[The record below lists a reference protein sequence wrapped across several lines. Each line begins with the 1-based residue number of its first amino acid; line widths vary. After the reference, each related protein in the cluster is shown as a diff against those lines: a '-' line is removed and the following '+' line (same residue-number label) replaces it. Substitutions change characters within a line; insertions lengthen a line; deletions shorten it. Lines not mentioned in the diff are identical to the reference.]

1 MSDGNIPDILKGALK
16 FGIKPGLERIGELMR
31 LLGNPQDK
39 FRSIHIAGTNGKGS
53 VATFISSIMAAND
66 MKVGV
71 FTSPYLERFTER
83 IRILD
88 GKKGLMDFIADD
100 STGEISQADLD
111 KYSGMVKKA
120 REKMVSEGLCDEPT
134 EFELITAICFLYF
147 ADMKVDVAVLEVGLG
162 GRLDS
167 TNIIKDPLVTVVTA
181 MGLDH
186 TGVLGNTISEMVLI
200 TLVFWEIPSLRSRP
214 RRQESSR
221 KARPQCVLIPTS

>member
-1 MSDGNIPDILKGALK
+1 MSDPKVPDLLQGALK
-16 FGIKPGLERIGELMR
+16 FGIKPGLERITNLMN
-31 LLGNPQDK
+31 LLGNPQDSFK
-39 FRSIHIAGTNGKGS
+39 SVHIAGTNGKGS
-53 VATFISSIMAAND
+53 VATFISSVMAAND

-88 GKKGLMDFIADD
+88 GKKGLMNFIADD

-147 ADMKVDVAVLEVGLG
+147 ADMKVDVAVIEVGMG

-167 TNIIKDPLVTVVTA
+167 TNIITPELSVITNISF
-181 MGLDH
+181 DH
-186 TGVLGNTISEMVLI
+186 TQFL
-200 TLVFWEIPSLRSRP
+200 FWEIPSLRSRP

-221 KARPQCVLIPTS
+221 KARLLCVLIPTS